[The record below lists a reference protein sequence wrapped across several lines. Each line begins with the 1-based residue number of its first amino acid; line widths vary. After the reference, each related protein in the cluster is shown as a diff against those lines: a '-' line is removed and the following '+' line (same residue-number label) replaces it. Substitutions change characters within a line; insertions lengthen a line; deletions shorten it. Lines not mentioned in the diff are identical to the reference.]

1 MGIFM
6 TPMGALAVSTYGL
19 LGLSV
24 AGLLAL
30 FLVKKAATARV
41 IFLLMA
47 GYCVLNGFIAYT
59 AQPSNY
65 AGAQLIAVMAALL
78 AVAAVVLRF
87 LVKRSV
93 FLAKLLLCGSLLVS
107 LALMF

>member
-1 MGIFM
+1 M
-6 TPMGALAVSTYGL
+6 TPMGALAVFTYGL

-30 FLVKKAATARV
+30 FLVKKAATARI
-41 IFLLMA
+41 IFMVMA

-59 AQPSNY
+59 AQPANY
-65 AGAQLIAVMAALL
+65 AGAQMIAVIAALL
-78 AVAAVVLRF
+78 AVAAVILRF
-87 LVKRSV
+87 VLKRSI

-107 LALMF
+107 LAIMF